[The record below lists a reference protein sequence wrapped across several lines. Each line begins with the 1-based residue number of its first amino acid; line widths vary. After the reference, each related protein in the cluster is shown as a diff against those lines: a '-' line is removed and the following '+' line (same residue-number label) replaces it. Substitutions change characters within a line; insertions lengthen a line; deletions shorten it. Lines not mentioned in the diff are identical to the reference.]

1 MEIWLAIGFVALAM
15 VLLSVRLILR
25 KNGRFSSQHIS
36 ESPLMKRHGI
46 HCATA
51 QDREARRVDANRIDA
66 KNM

>member
-36 ESPLMKRHGI
+36 ESSLMKRQGI

-51 QDREARRVDANRIDA
+51 QDREARRVDANRIDT

>member
-1 MEIWLAIGFVALAM
+1 MEIWLAIGLVTLAV

-36 ESPLMKRHGI
+36 ESPLMKRQGI

-51 QDREARRVDANRIDA
+51 QDREARRVDANRIDT